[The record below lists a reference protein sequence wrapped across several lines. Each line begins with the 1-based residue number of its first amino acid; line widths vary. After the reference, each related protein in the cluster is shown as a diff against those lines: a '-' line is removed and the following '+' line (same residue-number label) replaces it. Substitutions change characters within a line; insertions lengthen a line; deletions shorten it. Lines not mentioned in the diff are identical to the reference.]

1 MAIKVID
8 QKGKSVGEVDLN
20 KCIFEVEPN
29 DSVVFEA
36 IIRQRAGK
44 RQVLM
49 LLRIDQ
55 LLAVVVRNLGSKRVQ
70 DVLVKD
76 LLEHH
81 NGVVVVLYLA
91 QLLAHI
97 KLICPVKH
105 VA

>member
-1 MAIKVID
+1 MIALFLKQSLDKELV
-8 QKGKSVGEVDLN
+8 SV
-20 KCIFEVEPN
+20 K
-29 DSVVFEA
+29 
-36 IIRQRAGK
+36 
-44 RQVLM
+44 VLM

-55 LLAVVVRNLGSKRVQ
+55 LLAVVVRNLGSKRVR

-97 KLICPVKH
+97 KLICHVKH